1 MKKIEDV
8 QQSHRISV
16 YINKKVN
23 IQVLVIGDLVFCL
36 SNGRDKKYI
45 IKMKISYI
53 NQVMECIN
61 SNLIRCSF
69 IEIANE
75 SYPIRI

>member
-23 IQVLVIGDLVFCL
+23 IQVLVIGNLVFCL
-36 SNGRDKKYI
+36 SNGRDKSHE
-45 IKMKISYI
+45 M
-53 NQVMECIN
+53 
-61 SNLIRCSF
+61 
-69 IEIANE
+69 
-75 SYPIRI
+75 